1 MPGGE
6 TGTSELADS
15 LPSIIHSARQRREQ
29 KRGFVQTVDV
39 RRLPMGTGRNW
50 QEIDLQQLDSQ
61 AVGEKQTLDNPQ
73 QLTDTLLSIEPT
85 MIGVHLL
92 LTPQVKHYMA
102 TNVAGQIG
110 GLMQNANEKKKDRD
124 GSTKYDGATVTGGG
138 AGTTLNSGIVAAMV
152 SQIKG
157 DTDEAAAEDEPVYVT
172 LHEFQRFDVRT
183 EITSGIGT
191 YAIPAGMTAD
201 TFAAG
206 GGSIEMI
213 GGGIV
218 KLNNNVRIDG
228 NVDAHGGVHA
238 KSGLI
243 LIEVPM
249 PSIFTDVKKNM
260 GGAEVM
266 WAYDW
271 YGWGER
277 SAGNWVKRLLT
288 DATAP
293 TSG

>member
-1 MPGGE
+1 
-6 TGTSELADS
+6 
-15 LPSIIHSARQRREQ
+15 
-29 KRGFVQTVDV
+29 
-39 RRLPMGTGRNW
+39 MGTGRNW

-228 NVDAHGGVHA
+228 NVNAHGGVHA